1 MKPHQKRVLTER
13 KQLRERLDAL
23 KTFIAE
29 NEVFPTLPAIE
40 KEHLYIQA
48 SVMQTYDDILCRRIA
63 NFA

>member
-13 KQLRERLDAL
+13 KQLHERLDAL

-29 NEVFPTLPAIE
+29 SPVFPTLSAVE
-40 KEHLYIQA
+40 QEQLHAQA

-63 NFA
+63 AF